1 MSNEE
6 VMEAVRQMATN
17 AMAQAAT
24 KAATTEVLGRAVTSN
39 QEQENEEIVL
49 PIIEV
54 TKPKLS
60 VERQIQE
67 HYEVVV
73 EKEDP
78 EFVEVVI
85 INVQLTMTTTSTP
98 KKKRE
103 LLTKLFFGV
112 ALLVV
117 GVAVLVLGV
126 YPQLKYQA
134 AKMKTSPENVIM
146 EPSFLLPIAA
156 QISIGISLARCFK

>member
-39 QEQENEEIVL
+39 QEQESEEIVL

-60 VERQIQE
+60 VERQIQV
-67 HYEVVV
+67 HDEVVV
-73 EKEDP
+73 EKEEP
-78 EFVEVVI
+78 EIVEVVI
-85 INVQLTMTTTSTP
+85 SNVQFDEQVLNDETV
-98 KKKRE
+98 KRD
-103 LLTKLFFGV
+103 V
-112 ALLVV
+112 
-117 GVAVLVLGV
+117 
-126 YPQLKYQA
+126 
-134 AKMKTSPENVIM
+134 N
-146 EPSFLLPIAA
+146 
-156 QISIGISLARCFK
+156 